1 MKTASAT
8 CVTAFQW
15 ERDNAKEEGNQKK
28 KEFIKTTV
36 AQKRTQCDIANVLF
50 FCFVVWLT
58 ATIVEL
64 ESFDLE
70 LEKLYAWVNQACETN
85 GFQSDHLKRKCQSL

>member
-1 MKTASAT
+1 M
-8 CVTAFQW
+8 
-15 ERDNAKEEGNQKK
+15 
-28 KEFIKTTV
+28 
-36 AQKRTQCDIANVLF
+36 QKRKKSEKKSLLRQLLHRKEHSAILLMCCF
-50 FCFVVWLT
+50 FVWLT

-70 LEKLYAWVNQACETN
+70 LEKIYAWVNQACETN